1 VSNKLDQQGK
11 KINLSS
17 SFSSQ
22 FSRLNSSS
30 GKDNK
35 NPVNTTF
42 TRGKQNAKN
51 KSGGGIHKKLFENQ
65 THHDN

>member
-35 NPVNTTF
+35 NPVNTQYNIYN
-42 TRGKQNAKN
+42 GKTKRRKQKWRRNP
-51 KSGGGIHKKLFENQ
+51 
-65 THHDN
+65 